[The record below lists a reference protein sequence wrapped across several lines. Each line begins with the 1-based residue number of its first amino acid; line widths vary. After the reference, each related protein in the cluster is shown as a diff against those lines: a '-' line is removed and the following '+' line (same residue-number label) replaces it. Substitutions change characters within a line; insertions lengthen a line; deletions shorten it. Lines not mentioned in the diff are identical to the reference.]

1 MYAIDYRY
9 GGSKMKG
16 KPNSVRLEKDLEPAV
31 EQWLEINQLEF
42 AQLVDLAL
50 RDFIFKKQTIEL
62 KPVDTKTALSA
73 AKKMM
78 KRHKKAVDD
87 LK

>member
-1 MYAIDYRY
+1 
-9 GGSKMKG
+9 MKG
-16 KPNSVRLEKDLEPAV
+16 KPSSVRLEHDLEPAV

-42 AQLVDLAL
+42 AELVDLAL

-62 KPVDTKTALSA
+62 KPVTLNTAA
-73 AKKMM
+73 ATAQKML

>member
-1 MYAIDYRY
+1 
-9 GGSKMKG
+9 MKG
-16 KPNSVRLEKDLEPAV
+16 KPNSVRLEQDLEPAV

-62 KPVDTKTALSA
+62 KPVDLDTAAASA
-73 AKKMM
+73 RKML
-78 KRHKKAVDD
+78 KRHKKSVDD

>member
-1 MYAIDYRY
+1 
-9 GGSKMKG
+9 MKG
-16 KPNSVRLEKDLEPAV
+16 KPSSVRLEKDLEPAV
-31 EQWLEINQLEF
+31 EKWLEINDLEF
-42 AQLVDLAL
+42 SQLVDLAL

-62 KPVDTKTALSA
+62 KPVSTKDALAS

-78 KRHKKAVDD
+78 GAHKKSIDD

>member
-1 MYAIDYRY
+1 
-9 GGSKMKG
+9 MKG
-16 KPNSVRLEKDLEPAV
+16 KPSSVRLERDLEPAV
-31 EQWLEINQLEF
+31 EQWLELNQLEF
-42 AQLVDLAL
+42 AELVDLAL

-62 KPVDTKTALSA
+62 KPVTLDTAAASA
-73 AKKMM
+73 QKML

>member
-1 MYAIDYRY
+1 
-9 GGSKMKG
+9 MKG
-16 KPNSVRLEKDLEPAV
+16 KPNSVRLELDLEPAV

-42 AQLVDLAL
+42 AVLVDLAL

-62 KPVDTKTALSA
+62 KPVDLDTATAS

-78 KRHKKAVDD
+78 KRHKRAVEN